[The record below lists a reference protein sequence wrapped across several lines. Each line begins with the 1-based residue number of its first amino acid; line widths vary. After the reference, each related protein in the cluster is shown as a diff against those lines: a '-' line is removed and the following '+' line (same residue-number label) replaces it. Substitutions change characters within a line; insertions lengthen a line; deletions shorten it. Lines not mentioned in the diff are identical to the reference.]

1 MQLHDFLNRVQE
13 RANIQSQE
21 EALSVIRTTFETLS
35 ERLQGGEPLDMAAQ
49 LPSMLQEYV
58 DVGHAERFGVDEFI
72 QRIAEQE
79 GISEAQALEQARAVL
94 EVTSEAVSRGEIE
107 DVLLQLPQEYHGLF
121 GRGLKH

>member
-1 MQLHDFLNRVQE
+1 MQLHDFLGRVQQ
-13 RANIQSQE
+13 RANLQSQD

-35 ERLQGGEPLDMAAQ
+35 ERLQGGEPLDLAAQ
-49 LPSMLQEYV
+49 LPSMLQEF
-58 DVGHAERFGVDEFI
+58 VGVGEGERFGVEEFI

-79 GISEAQALEQARAVL
+79 GISEEQAREQAGAVL
-94 EVTSEAVSRGEIE
+94 EVTSEAVSRGEIV

>member
-1 MQLHDFLNRVQE
+1 MQLHDFLGRVQQ
-13 RANIQSQE
+13 RANIQSQD

-35 ERLQGGEPLDMAAQ
+35 ERLQGGEPLDLAAQ
-49 LPSMLQEYV
+49 LPSMLQEFV
-58 DVGHAERFGVDEFI
+58 DVGEGERFGVEEFI

-79 GISEAQALEQARAVL
+79 GISEEQAREQASAVL